1 MYILAFPLIFN
12 TLFSCTAPCV
22 VVEVTR
28 RKLGLPRQSNVL
40 SRSEREVARL
50 KRERLPENSMYPSA
64 GPRLGVFNVPGP
76 QTTVMPPAPPNLA
89 EVHVCIDRGT
99 MCTVINIHNT
109 SFCETRA
116 VFLI

>member
-1 MYILAFPLIFN
+1 
-12 TLFSCTAPCV
+12 
-22 VVEVTR
+22 
-28 RKLGLPRQSNVL
+28 
-40 SRSEREVARL
+40 
-50 KRERLPENSMYPSA
+50 MYPSA

-109 SFCETRA
+109 SFCEIRV
-116 VFLI
+116 VFKKYIACVQSYGWDGVLLMCNGAYLVARTY